1 MKNSN
6 DQVNERYKAAV
17 KVGNQSAFVFIFTA
31 ALALA
36 FAPLADKRSFV
47 VRWQTSSYN
56 PASRPEFKDHYLKTA
71 TDTTGSS
78 RGLRRDT
85 TAVFEIQPYMSFK
98 VTMTSAATDSAAK
111 TFILYTAEDNQFRRR
126 IPAWSEF
133 TVADSIVLTGE
144 TTQPWIVTDSPISV
158 DKYGFVIERGN
169 AANCKTEAVTSR
181 LLYAGDGKQ

>member
-1 MKNSN
+1 MKNKI
-6 DQVNERYKAAV
+6 YTLLIIGAA
-17 KVGNQSAFVFIFTA
+17 I
-31 ALALA
+31 ALA
-36 FAPLADKRSFV
+36 FAPIADKRSFV

-85 TAVFEIQPYMSFK
+85 TAVFELQPYMSFK
-98 VTMTSAATDSAAK
+98 VTMTSASTDSAAK

-133 TVADSIVLTGE
+133 TVEDSLVATGE
-144 TTQPWIVTDSPISV
+144 TTLRWLVTDSPISV

-181 LLYAGDGKQ
+181 ILYGGWAQ